1 MNKFTGLLAAIF
13 VAGFLVVKLFTA
25 IAESIIDNA
34 AVIGI
39 VLFFAALP
47 FIAYKIYAAM
57 YFSSKK
63 FNDIKE
69 SISGHTNNC
78 NELNQYIE
86 GLKRSYVNIE
96 SYNYGSSD
104 IKDTSQY
111 DFKRTEWNNDVRSNQ
126 IHDCSSTVCKN
137 AHNQPIKYLCKYF
150 AIEKTED
157 SLSKFE
163 KTLNDFASV
172 EQGKESIKSELVSI
186 LAGISDSIPF
196 LIKEFSEKTLIKELG
211 FETVDISDAY
221 IPLFTFKYVSAGGN
235 SSSECVIKLD
245 EENLNLL
252 IHFLNDAIKWRK
264 SVAGQRALMTSK
276 LRTEIKERDNFKCCS
291 CSIGIEDEPHL
302 LLEIDHIT
310 PLSKGGLS
318 NIENLQTLCWKCNR
332 TKGAKIL
339 D

>member
-13 VAGFLVVKLFTA
+13 VAGFLVIKLFTA

-111 DFKRTEWNNDVRSNQ
+111 DFKRTEWNNGVRSNQ
-126 IHDCSSTVCKN
+126 IHNCSSTVCKN
-137 AHNQPIKYLCKYF
+137 AHNKDYKQWLVLDY
-150 AIEKTED
+150 
-157 SLSKFE
+157 
-163 KTLNDFASV
+163 SV
-172 EQGKESIKSELVSI
+172 K
-186 LAGISDSIPF
+186 P
-196 LIKEFSEKTLIKELG
+196 
-211 FETVDISDAY
+211 
-221 IPLFTFKYVSAGGN
+221 
-235 SSSECVIKLD
+235 
-245 EENLNLL
+245 
-252 IHFLNDAIKWRK
+252 
-264 SVAGQRALMTSK
+264 
-276 LRTEIKERDNFKCCS
+276 
-291 CSIGIEDEPHL
+291 IGIVFQSNLKSDCENW
-302 LLEIDHIT
+302 ID
-310 PLSKGGLS
+310 G
-318 NIENLQTLCWKCNR
+318 W
-332 TKGAKIL
+332 

>member
-13 VAGFLVVKLFTA
+13 VAGFLVIKLFTA

-47 FIAYKIYAAM
+47 FIAYKIYATM

-126 IHDCSSTVCKN
+126 IHDCSWS
-137 AHNQPIKYLCKYF
+137 Q
-150 AIEKTED
+150 
-157 SLSKFE
+157 
-163 KTLNDFASV
+163 
-172 EQGKESIKSELVSI
+172 
-186 LAGISDSIPF
+186 
-196 LIKEFSEKTLIKELG
+196 
-211 FETVDISDAY
+211 
-221 IPLFTFKYVSAGGN
+221 
-235 SSSECVIKLD
+235 
-245 EENLNLL
+245 
-252 IHFLNDAIKWRK
+252 
-264 SVAGQRALMTSK
+264 
-276 LRTEIKERDNFKCCS
+276 
-291 CSIGIEDEPHL
+291 
-302 LLEIDHIT
+302 
-310 PLSKGGLS
+310 
-318 NIENLQTLCWKCNR
+318 
-332 TKGAKIL
+332 
-339 D
+339 